1 MKYVLATLLCAA
13 LAPLPLAAQPLTGGF
28 VGFGIGSFDHKE
40 SDGAGNT
47 IVSGSTTKWQ
57 GLGGYEFNDH
67 FAVEGSWGK
76 TGTVKGAFTQS
87 FLGSGTVT
95 VNVLEKYETYTLRA
109 VGMLPLKKLK
119 LLGGAGY
126 YNSRLSVTLRIEGTP
141 GELSDNSTVDNG
153 AMLLGGVQVDLER
166 FSIRAE
172 YDWFHTPRDVESS
185 EATVNVIFKF

>member
-1 MKYVLATLLCAA
+1 MRYALALLLGVA
-13 LAPLPLAAQPLTGGF
+13 LAPLPIAAQPLTGGF
-28 VGFGIGSFDHKE
+28 VGLGIGSFDHKE

-47 IVSGSTTKWQ
+47 ILSGSTTKWQ

-76 TGTVKGAFTQS
+76 TGSITGTFTQS
-87 FLGSGTVT
+87 FPGSGPLT
-95 VNVLEKYETYTLRA
+95 VNLIEKYETYTLRA
-109 VGMLPLKKLK
+109 VGMLPLKSVKLV
-119 LLGGAGY
+119 GGAGY
-126 YNSRLSVTLRIEGTP
+126 YNSRLTATLRIEGVP

-172 YDWFHTPRDVESS
+172 YEWFDTPRDVESS
-185 EATVNVIFKF
+185 EVTVNVLFKF